1 MKNGKA
7 IASMIERNT
16 LDLLSNKSTLSKDQL
31 ERMRT
36 HNEILCRDLKRIVG
50 SEEMQLF
57 LDEQGSLVRHL
68 YALRRAT
75 NGPLKRRIESFSQ
88 LRPLPSFKSKL
99 ISRATFKSVR
109 SVYKTEMERLNREMV
124 GVECLSYH
132 LGNSA

>member
-16 LDLLSNKSTLSKDQL
+16 LDLHANQSTFTKDQL
-31 ERMRT
+31 EIMRT
-36 HNEILCRDLKRIVG
+36 YNDHLCRDLKRIVG

-75 NGPLKRRIESFSQ
+75 NGPLKRRIKSFSQ

-109 SVYKTEMERLNREMV
+109 SVYKTEMEKLNREMV